1 MTCSVLLDL
10 DGTLIDS
17 HPGILGQLSSR
28 HAAANFDS
36 RPVGTMRSG
45 LRHIAVALVLRT
57 VPRKAHPIRPNSE
70 GMGESFCVAQT
81 VGLKMAS
88 ISVRGRIA
96 ALAAI
101 LLLFSLAIAGTAWHA
116 LTETSETLLESVRAG
131 NYLGYIIVSFRELS
145 GADRRIINFI
155 QTGRE
160 DDEQRFAKRKAD
172 TEVAFAKALDLVQ
185 DPVRRQ
191 AMLNIKQGIQDFFA
205 NADDLIRERRALGQR
220 AAAIRDG
227 LVALGATSASD
238 QTLDTYL
245 EPLQRDAQA
254 TLLTV
259 LDPSGS
265 SEQSLSGL
273 VDVAGPATGRL
284 AQLAMSGRSRSGGD
298 ATSQPGDAAP
308 RRFTGA
314 SQTASNSA
322 AAIDTRL
329 LLVSKKAEEVAKSL
343 PAGNPAADG
352 LTRILVVTAIVL
364 IAGTLLTGFT
374 TRWVGGPLDTISAA
388 MARLAGGGGAVEIP
402 DMKGTDQLS
411 TMAAAL
417 KVLKQNADR
426 IAALA
431 TAMTRIAGGDRSV
444 EIPELQGA
452 GEIGAMARS
461 VQEFKQKSD
470 RSEDGSLTSVK
481 IRSIAGVVARAAGG
495 DLTARVAVDGVAGP
509 LKEFGDQINL
519 LLDNSSTAVKELAE
533 YVRGVV
539 VSLSETR
546 AAADKVSAGSK
557 VQTDTAANVA
567 ADLAQSVIAL
577 KNMCATVALAK
588 GVAGNM
594 SELCEQGLVAV
605 DRLAALVEQIFWS
618 SRSINEKSR
627 VIAEIASRTQFLCLN
642 ASIEAA
648 RLGEQGKSFAVVTQE
663 VGKLAESAS
672 QNSKQLAALV
682 EQESSA
688 LADGKATTDLVCRSI
703 KDLIDQSHRST
714 DIIDSSAAGLDDLSA
729 RVSRLESQVAQL
741 RGGANQS
748 AGATKDIT
756 VAIDWIEKS
765 AEAARSRI
773 ASLRLDDWQGARIAG
788 A

>member
-1 MTCSVLLDL
+1 
-10 DGTLIDS
+10 
-17 HPGILGQLSSR
+17 
-28 HAAANFDS
+28 
-36 RPVGTMRSG
+36 
-45 LRHIAVALVLRT
+45 
-57 VPRKAHPIRPNSE
+57 
-70 GMGESFCVAQT
+70 
-81 VGLKMAS
+81 MAS

-205 NADDLIRERRALGQR
+205 NADNLIRERRALGQR

-265 SEQSLSGL
+265 SEQSLSGI
-273 VDVAGPATGRL
+273 VDVAGPTTGRL

-298 ATSQPGDAAP
+298 TTSQPGDAAP
-308 RRFTGA
+308 RRFTGSAA

-364 IAGTLLTGFT
+364 IAGTLLTGFI
-374 TRWVGGPLDTISAA
+374 TRWVGRPLDTISAA
-388 MARLAGGGGAVEIP
+388 MARLAAGGGAVEIP
-402 DMKGTDQLS
+402 DIKGTDELS

-444 EIPELQGA
+444 EIPELQSA

-461 VQEFKQKSD
+461 FQEFKQKSD
-470 RSEDGSLTSVK
+470 RSEDGSLTSVG

-495 DLTARVAVDGVAGP
+495 DLTARVAVDGAAGP

-519 LLDNSSTAVKELAE
+519 LLDNSSSAVKELAE

-557 VQTDTAANVA
+557 VQTDSAANVA

-618 SRSINEKSR
+618 SRSINEKSH
-627 VIAEIASRTQFLCLN
+627 VIADIASRTQFLCLN

-663 VGKLAESAS
+663 VGKLAEIAS

-682 EQESSA
+682 EQGSSA

-703 KDLIDQSHRST
+703 KDLIDQSHRTT
-714 DIIDSSAAGLDDLSA
+714 DIIDSSAAGLADQSA

-765 AEAARSRI
+765 AEAARARI